1 MAACPAAEALDTAY
15 DQGWRRVEPAAPRLA
30 AGPGRQRLVRVAHG
44 ATGVDAQLRRC
55 IIPLLTGEAAR

>member
-1 MAACPAAEALDTAY
+1 VAACPAQRRSTQLNDE
-15 DQGWRRVEPAAPRLA
+15 GWRRAEPAAPRLA

-44 ATGVDAQLRRC
+44 AAGVDAQLRRC